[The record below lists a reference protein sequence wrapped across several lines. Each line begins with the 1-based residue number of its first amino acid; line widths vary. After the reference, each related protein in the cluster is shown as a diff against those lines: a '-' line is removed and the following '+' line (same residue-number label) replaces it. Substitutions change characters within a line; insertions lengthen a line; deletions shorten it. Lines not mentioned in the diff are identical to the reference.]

1 MGLIKPR
8 LKTTFNGQLGSNDQI
23 DDKELLLIADPDGR
37 TDIYMQGKFSSLVD
51 NGHIKGMHRIRTF
64 HPFQEAEPSHKIG
77 GNIPCLPMHHMVDV
91 GEMASQHLWRANFP
105 LLTEFSEY
113 LPFIYKAL
121 PDPLLSPLSRVK
133 MRIGKSSRLST
144 PVHEEGVFLHL
155 EEERR
160 VRRLIPEK
168 GELGLGH

>member
-1 MGLIKPR
+1 
-8 LKTTFNGQLGSNDQI
+8 
-23 DDKELLLIADPDGR
+23 
-37 TDIYMQGKFSSLVD
+37 
-51 NGHIKGMHRIRTF
+51 
-64 HPFQEAEPSHKIG
+64 
-77 GNIPCLPMHHMVDV
+77 MVDV
-91 GEMASQHLWRANFP
+91 GEMASQHLWSANFL

-133 MRIGKSSRLST
+133 MRIDKSSRLST

-168 GELGLGH
+168 GELGLGHQFYLESFGLAAFEQRYRRTALRVPIPSVKFSIIQSKVNIRPLDARKMDTADNLI